1 MVFNKA
7 KFIRFFF
14 LSYLMMSIYTVAQS
28 SDIFM
33 ESKLKNSNG
42 VLFGV
47 LNNKTYKK
55 LPSGK
60 LVTEASFKIL
70 KVSGIDTFK
79 IINKNNFKVY
89 YPGGK
94 WQGVDYKDSTYPEL
108 SKGEE
113 LIVLLKKD
121 KYGFMLQD
129 GIDSIFEIKNL
140 SRKKYLVS
148 KFNLSK
154 KILLDKFRLNVA
166 LVFKEELHEVMPDF
180 YFKKENKVQRS
191 IASVSDSEHQSSTI
205 EKRSS
210 LWGIISV
217 FIFLI
222 AMSLMI
228 SKKRR

>member
-1 MVFNKA
+1 
-7 KFIRFFF
+7 
-14 LSYLMMSIYTVAQS
+14 MMSVCITAQTS
-28 SDIFM
+28 EFYID
-33 ESKLKNSNG
+33 SKLKNSNG

-47 LNNKTYKK
+47 LNSKTYKK

-60 LVTEASFKIL
+60 LVTEVSFKVH

-89 YPGGK
+89 YTGGK
-94 WQGVDYKDSTYPEL
+94 WQGVEYKDSAYPEL
-108 SKGEE
+108 SRGEE

-129 GIDSIFEIKNL
+129 GIESVFEIKNI

-148 KFNLSK
+148 KFNLTK
-154 KILLDKFRLNVA
+154 KLLLDDFRLSVA
-166 LVFKEELHEVMPDF
+166 SVFKEQLHEVTPDF
-180 YFKKENKVQRS
+180 YFKKANNIKRS
-191 IASVSDSEHQSSTI
+191 IASVSDTEPQSTTI

-222 AMSLMI
+222 AMSLII

>member
-1 MVFNKA
+1 MIFNKA
-7 KFIRFFF
+7 RFFKLCL
-14 LSYLMMSIYTVAQS
+14 LSCLMISVCVTAQTSEFSI
-28 SDIFM
+28 

-47 LNNKTYKK
+47 VNNKTYKK

-60 LVTEASFKIL
+60 LVTELSFKIH

-89 YPGGK
+89 YHGGK
-94 WQGVDYKDSTYPEL
+94 WQGIEYNNYTYPDL
-108 SKGEE
+108 SIGEE

-129 GIDSIFEIKNL
+129 GMESVFEIKNI

-148 KFNLSK
+148 KFKLNK
-154 KILLDKFRLNVA
+154 KLLFTDFRLS
-166 LVFKEELHEVMPDF
+166 LSSVFNEELHDVMPDF
-180 YFKKENKVQRS
+180 YFKKVNNVKRS
-191 IASVSDSEHQSSTI
+191 IASLSDAEPQSDKI

-228 SKKRR
+228 SKKKR